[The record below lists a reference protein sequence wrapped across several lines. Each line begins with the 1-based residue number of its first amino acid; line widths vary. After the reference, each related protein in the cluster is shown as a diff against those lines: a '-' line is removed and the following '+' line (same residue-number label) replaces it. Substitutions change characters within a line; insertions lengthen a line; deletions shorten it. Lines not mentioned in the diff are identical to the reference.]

1 MTALSLTIPSPAQQ
15 SNASLK
21 HDRTPTA
28 NYTMKWRQ
36 KQLFLKSASETERV
50 CVPRPENLQWLVS
63 RLERSPVQRVSLTP
77 DLAQPDLELWANAC
91 AEVSKTAYLQLP
103 NTPELPRKQ
112 NKLFWW
118 LKRIVD
124 WFFAVLLLLILS
136 PLMLALSLVIRS
148 QSPGPIL
155 FSQWRVG
162 ERGKLFRI
170 LKFRTMFVG
179 AEHLHHQIMGD
190 QSGLHKCEDDP
201 RITPVG
207 RWMRKFSLDELPQLL
222 NVFRGEMSLVGPRP
236 WALYDAVRIH
246 PSMRHR
252 MNALPGITGIWQ
264 VTTRSHLRDIDAVNR
279 VDLGYLRQWSLIQDL
294 KILLMTVPKVLTGYG
309 AY

>member
-1 MTALSLTIPSPAQQ
+1 MTLSINILRQEQKDHSP
-15 SNASLK
+15 LK
-21 HDRTPTA
+21 VEHDRLA

-36 KQLFLKSASETERV
+36 KQLFLKLASATEKAY
-50 CVPRPENLQWLVS
+50 VPQPQSLQWLVA
-63 RLERSPVQRVSLTP
+63 RLQRSPVYRVSLTP
-77 DLAQPDLELWANAC
+77 DLAEADLELWANAC
-91 AEVSKTAYLQLP
+91 DEVSKTAYLQLP
-103 NTPELPRKQ
+103 NTPALPKKQ

-118 LKRIVD
+118 LKRTVD
-124 WFFAVLLLLILS
+124 WLFAVLLLLLLG
-136 PLMLALSLVIRS
+136 PLMLALSLVIWV
-148 QSPGPIL
+148 QSPGPIF

-170 LKFRTMFVG
+170 LKFRTMVVG
-179 AEHLHHQIMGD
+179 AEQLHHQVMGN
-190 QSGLHKCEDDP
+190 QVGLHKCEDDP
-201 RITPVG
+201 RITPIG

>member
-1 MTALSLTIPSPAQQ
+1 MTLSINILRQEQKDHSP
-15 SNASLK
+15 LK
-21 HDRTPTA
+21 VGPDRTA

-36 KQLFLKSASETERV
+36 KQLFLKLAAETGAAYI
-50 CVPRPENLQWLVS
+50 PQPQSLQWLVA
-63 RLERSPVQRVSLTP
+63 RLQRSPVYRVSLTP
-77 DLAQPDLELWANAC
+77 DLAETDLELWANAC
-91 AEVSKTAYLQLP
+91 DEASKAAYLQLP
-103 NTPELPRKQ
+103 NTPALPKKQ

-118 LKRIVD
+118 LKRTVD
-124 WFFAVLLLLILS
+124 WFFAVLLLLLLG
-136 PLMLALSLVIRS
+136 PLLLALSLIIWV
-148 QSPGPIL
+148 QSPGPIF

-170 LKFRTMFVG
+170 LKFRTMVVG
-179 AEHLHHQIMGD
+179 AEQLHHQVMGN
-190 QSGLHKCEDDP
+190 QVGLHKCEDDP
-201 RITPVG
+201 RVTPIG

-236 WALYDAVRIH
+236 WALYDAVRID

>member
-1 MTALSLTIPSPAQQ
+1 MTMLSTNTLKQEQKGNSPEIDRHPA
-15 SNASLK
+15 AS
-21 HDRTPTA
+21 
-28 NYTMKWRQ
+28 YTMKWRQ
-36 KQLFLKSASETERV
+36 QQLFLKPASETERA
-50 CVPRPENLQWLVS
+50 CVPQPENLQWLVA
-63 RLERSPVQRVSLTP
+63 RLQRSPVQRVSLTP
-77 DLAQPDLELWANAC
+77 DLAERDLELWANAC
-91 AEVSKTAYLQLP
+91 STVNKTAYLQLP
-103 NTPELPRKQ
+103 NTPELPKKR

-124 WFFAVLLLLILS
+124 WLIAVLLLLIFG
-136 PLMLALSLVIRS
+136 PLMLILALAIRI

-179 AEHLHHQIMGD
+179 AEQLHHQIMGD
-190 QSGLHKCEDDP
+190 QIGLHKCEDDP
-201 RITPVG
+201 RITPLG

>member
-1 MTALSLTIPSPAQQ
+1 MTTLSVNILRQEQKKNSP
-15 SNASLK
+15 LEI
-21 HDRTPTA
+21 DREHSA
-28 NYTMKWRQ
+28 NYTLKWRR
-36 KQLFLKSASETERV
+36 KQLFLKLVSESEKA
-50 CVPRPENLQWLVS
+50 CIPQPENQQWLVE
-63 RLERSPVQRVSLTP
+63 RLQRSPVHRVSLTP
-77 DLAQPDLELWANAC
+77 DLAEPELELWANAC

-103 NTPELPRKQ
+103 NTPQLPKKQ

-118 LKRIVD
+118 LKRLVD
-124 WFFAVLLLLILS
+124 WFFAFLLLMILGPLMLILS
-136 PLMLALSLVIRS
+136 LLVWV
-148 QSPGPIL
+148 QSPGPVF

-170 LKFRTMFVG
+170 LKFRTMYVG
-179 AEHLHHQIMGD
+179 AERLHHQVMGE
-190 QSGLHKCEDDP
+190 QVGLHKCEDDP
-201 RITPVG
+201 RITPLG

-222 NVFRGEMSLVGPRP
+222 NVLRGEMSLVGPRP

-294 KILLMTVPKVLTGYG
+294 KILLLTVPKVLTGYG